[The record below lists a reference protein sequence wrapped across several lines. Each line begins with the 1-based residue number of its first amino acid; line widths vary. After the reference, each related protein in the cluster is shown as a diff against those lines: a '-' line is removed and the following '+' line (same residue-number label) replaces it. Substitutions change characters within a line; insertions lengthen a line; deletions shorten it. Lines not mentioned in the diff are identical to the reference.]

1 MNVRQKFFAL
11 AGVAGL
17 IMAIVSVVGYFT
29 ASTAVKDTVE
39 KQIAAG
45 VRAEADDAE
54 AWLLERVQLGQST
67 VSILAHLPASQE
79 AIARSQEILMAGA
92 DDKEVKNFINVME
105 DGYCMTLER
114 GNQTGKSKWQERDW
128 YKGAMASGK
137 TVFTDPYKSK
147 STGEMVVGAGI
158 PYKRQG
164 ATGGVLGVTIKADTL
179 ANKAKEIKYEGQGK
193 GMILNPTTGI
203 IIASANE
210 EENLKPV
217 SENPMLKDHIAEMAQ
232 NKKGYFVANDGGTE
246 TVIGYDTMEATGW
259 IVAVGAPSDFVFA
272 ELSKLRMIYGVLT
285 VIGLSLMIVSLLYF
299 ANNIVKQITGLAAHM
314 GEMSQGNLRL
324 EPLPVTSSDEFGQ
337 MSGQFNTMVK
347 NLHGLIQQMKHTAE
361 QVAASSEELT
371 ASSQQAA
378 EAATHVAQ
386 TVTEVSGGMDKQL
399 GSVDGAKQHIDAA
412 FIDINAM
419 TEKAATVTENTEQM
433 AGAADHGAELMNNAM
448 DKMNGIEQ
456 SVANSAQVVKKLGE
470 NSKQIGQIVESIS
483 AIADQT
489 NLLALNAAIEAAR
502 AGEAGRGFSVVA
514 EEVRKLAEQ
523 SQQSAEE
530 IKNRIAVIQGD
541 TEEAVVAMEAG
552 TNEVALGT
560 QAIREVGEQ
569 FQDITD
575 RVASIKTEME
585 EINREV
591 QTVSKGMQGI
601 VEAMDV
607 IDEVS
612 RSTSEETQTISA
624 AAEEQSASSQEIA
637 AASHSLSELAND
649 LQDATGKFK
658 V

>member
-1 MNVRQKFFAL
+1 MKLKTKAIIGLNIVLLIVTLCVGFLAYRDANEGFDLALGMKADGDLTELEALIDFKHPGPWSIKGDALYKGDAKIDGNYQLADELKKLSGDHITIFKGDTRVTTSFQGEGGKRPVGTKASDAVIDTVLNKQQKFSGHANVLGNNYLCGYHPLKGSDGKVIGMLFTGIPTESINAIQNKFIMSI
-11 AGVAGL
+11 AVAV
-17 IMAIVSVVGYFT
+17 AILLVVVGVLSWIMIGKIMETMEMVCERLANIGRGDFR
-29 ASTAVKDTVE
+29 
-39 KQIAAG
+39 G
-45 VRAEADDAE
+45 DD
-54 AWLLERVQLGQST
+54 L
-67 VSILAHLPASQE
+67 
-79 AIARSQEILMAGA
+79 
-92 DDKEVKNFINVME
+92 EVKSQDEI
-105 DGYCMTLER
+105 
-114 GNQTGKSKWQERDW
+114 
-128 YKGAMASGK
+128 
-137 TVFTDPYKSK
+137 
-147 STGEMVVGAGI
+147 GELAQAANSVQHEL
-158 PYKRQG
+158 RQLMRS
-164 ATGGVLGVTIKADTL
+164 V
-179 ANKAKEIKYEGQGK
+179 
-193 GMILNPTTGI
+193 
-203 IIASANE
+203 ASA
-210 EENLKPV
+210 
-217 SENPMLKDHIAEMAQ
+217 AEQ
-232 NKKGYFVANDGGTE
+232 
-246 TVIGYDTMEATGW
+246 
-259 IVAVGAPSDFVFA
+259 
-272 ELSKLRMIYGVLT
+272 
-285 VIGLSLMIVSLLYF
+285 
-299 ANNIVKQITGLAAHM
+299 LAA
-314 GEMSQGNLRL
+314 
-324 EPLPVTSSDEFGQ
+324 
-337 MSGQFNTMVK
+337 
-347 NLHGLIQQMKHTAE
+347 A
-361 QVAASSEELT
+361 SEELT
-371 ASSQQAA
+371 ASASDTTKSVTQVANTVIKMAEGANEQSNELDAVLEQTDGMTHEMQNLYDASQEMKKTAQSSREGAEQGRAA
-378 EAATHVAQ
+378 VNEAV
-386 TVTEVSGGMDKQL
+386 
-399 GSVDGAKQHIDAA
+399 GS
-412 FIDINAM
+412 M
-419 TEKAATVTENTEQM
+419 EQM
-433 AGAADHGAELMNNAM
+433 ATQMEEAS
-448 DKMNGIEQ
+448 K
-456 SVANSAQVVKKLGE
+456 VVGTLGE
-470 NSKQIGQIVESIS
+470 RSKEIGQIVETIS
-483 AIADQT
+483 NIADQT